1 MAPSTDKFNMYLSAD
16 NLTYMENN
24 KQTNIKNGLFSQ
36 VLKIN

>member
-1 MAPSTDKFNMYLSAD
+1 MALSTDKFNKYLSAG

-24 KQTNIKNGLFSQ
+24 KQTSIKNGVFSQ